1 MGRVEEF
8 IGSNHQGSV
17 NCGEG
22 SVDFVENSRGTKS
35 LLYLRFVF
43 PACDGFLLGNGYWK
57 RHASVVYK
65 GNDGPGE
72 ASC

>member
-35 LLYLRFVF
+35 LLYLRFDHGKLHNLSGGGAAYGGLSF
-43 PACDGFLLGNGYWK
+43 F
-57 RHASVVYK
+57 
-65 GNDGPGE
+65 
-72 ASC
+72 